1 MMPFI
6 VSTRR
11 KVFSE
16 GISEK
21 THILFHFNLSSGKP
35 PAGKKA
41 TIWNSYRDMGDSP
54 GNPLIEE
61 ANLSGLD
68 ERNRRSTPLMA
79 RMLWTTTSTDW
90 CPSIWRCVPR
100 VFLVPSAVGYKDDPS
115 LRISYSFPSG

>member
-79 RMLWTTTSTDW
+79 GCCGQQRAQTGVRQSGGA
-90 CPSIWRCVPR
+90 CRAIFSSSI
-100 VFLVPSAVGYKDDPS
+100 G
-115 LRISYSFPSG
+115 SGL